1 MGSFRVHQEVT
12 CVDGDG
18 RYGWVN
24 VRILRMLP
32 IPQGRLLDVEGWWN
46 LLGELVSSGRNFF

>member
-1 MGSFRVHQEVT
+1 M
-12 CVDGDG
+12 DGDG